1 MVDTTNFDQIR
12 IGLASPE
19 EIRKWSRGEVKKPET
34 INYRTFKPEPDGL
47 FCEKIFGPTR
57 DWECHCGKYRKIKF
71 RGITCDRCG
80 VEVTRAKVRRE
91 RMGHIE
97 LAAPVAHIWYLKNV
111 PSPMSLLLDLSPR
124 PLEKVLYFASYI
136 ITQVDLE
143 LLAQNVEPI
152 HQAVEERKHQLD
164 EQFQE
169 QQQMLEEQ
177 YREEL
182 EMVSDE
188 QGPADR
194 NKLIATRDERI
205 AYERK
210 VIEERKTELDN
221 AMRLLLGQ
229 NLDMQP
235 GITQKQLLT
244 EPEHRSLGNLAEEV
258 DIFICL
264 REGEENEFGF
274 ESEESPIQSS
284 GVRIMLRHDPRR
296 TLLISQTGAD
306 AIKTLLKQIDLEE
319 EGRRLRTVIRET
331 TGPKRVRAV
340 KQLEVVEAFRK
351 SKNRP
356 EWMIQDAVP
365 VIPPELR
372 PMVQLDGGRFATSDL
387 NDLYRRIINRN
398 NRLKKIKDLRAP
410 ESIINHEK
418 RLLQEAVDALIDN
431 GRRSRPVTGSNN
443 RPLKSLSDML
453 KGKDGR
459 FRKNLLG
466 KRVDYSGRSVIVVGP
481 HLKLNQCGLP
491 KEMALELFKPF
502 VMKRLVQKGLTNNV
516 KTAKKM
522 VERMRP
528 EVWDALEEV
537 IRDHPVMLNRAPTLH
552 RLGIQAFEP
561 VLVDGKAIQLHPL
574 VCPAFNADFDGDQMA
589 VHVPLSTTAQ
599 AEARILMMSSENL
612 FSPAHGK
619 PTMTPTRDMVL
630 GSYYITQ
637 KASKDAKGWGKS
649 YPSVQEAILAYDAA
663 LVDLHAEVT
672 VRMNGA
678 MMHTT
683 VGRIIF
689 NQILPPKLQF
699 LDRVIDATEMAGLV
713 RSCYEAYGHD
723 RTVQLLDDL
732 KELGFKYATIAG
744 ITIAMTDMDVPHLD
758 REKIIARTEKAVTET
773 NQRFSNGVISEG
785 ERSQTVC
792 ELWMR
797 AADEVGQ
804 AMLSNIDTFNPLFMM
819 SKSGARGTTRQL
831 QQLAGMRG
839 LMTDPFGRF
848 IEDLP
853 IKSNFHEGLNVL
865 EYFVST
871 HGARKGLADTA
882 LRTADA
888 GYLTRRMV
896 DVAQDVIV
904 RDYDCGTLTGIEV
917 GAIRDRHE
925 EIESL
930 ERRIEGRVAAQDIY
944 DPFTGRLVI
953 RRNQEISHRT
963 LPACPKDEGM
973 LHRAW
978 SCPSCDTIITERD
991 YEAALTQLTRT
1002 TRIAAAAAEAAER
1015 AAHRHPLEHLIT
1027 DDLSAEMG
1035 GESLSRLTLTD
1046 EELANLIP
1054 RLTGEGELMLESEE
1068 TAEPITEALSELI
1081 SEDGRLS
1088 AEDAQAEDEEELE
1101 AAEAQLGED
1110 ALLIPDEIVEETGAS
1125 ISEEEQERDAWALQI
1140 ETAIATEVCPHC
1152 ATQLI
1157 EVALC
1162 EDCGTRYLRS
1172 ELESPLMR
1180 IRRTVAES
1188 EKFLDLSRRVR
1199 ANPNLPILDAIAD
1212 PFTGKV
1218 IVGEGKKATSA
1229 QLTQLQEISRK
1240 LRGAGSLA
1248 NGKVPLR
1255 SPLTCELRQGICA
1268 ACYGRDLATGR
1279 TVEVGEA
1286 VGIIA
1291 AQSIGEPG
1299 TQLTMRTFHTGGVA
1313 GQYLTGVANV
1323 KEQRVRTLQQILDD
1337 VNRGRVQ
1344 LGTEVSERERVKQ
1357 IQKMVKVMEQ
1367 QVSGLLRVVELFEAR
1382 KPKGQAIITDVDG
1395 TVANIDTRGG
1405 GKSVVIHSEQPMQP
1419 EENIIGKLL
1428 GVEIRDPETGDVL
1441 IEAGKELTPPI
1452 VAKLRQAGIGGVV
1465 TEERYMVPYRGALR
1479 VDVGDILRAGNPLT
1493 EGPLEPQELLRMRGP
1508 RDVQEYLVQEIQ
1520 RVYRSQGVDINDK
1533 HVEIIVRQMLRRRKV
1548 TEAGDTEFL
1557 PGQVA
1562 DRFEFEDENR
1572 RIREAGGQEA
1582 AADWVLLGITEAS
1595 LATDSFLSAAS
1606 FQKTTRVLT
1615 DAAIKGK
1622 VDRLIGLKENVI
1634 IGRLIPAGTGMDRYR
1649 NAKVLSPGGEI
1660 KLFEPEIA
1668 SAEQDFVE
1676 RLLEESDLDLRRS
1689 EEQAAEIEQA
1699 FSVIGGDEEEDDE
1712 EFGFGDGDLVADFTI
1727 DDEPTHSDDAEI

>member
-136 ITQVDLE
+136 ITKVDLE
-143 LLAQNVEPI
+143 LLAENVDLI
-152 HQAVEERKHQLD
+152 HSAVEERKHMLD
-164 EQFQE
+164 EQLIE
-169 QQQMLEEQ
+169 QVEMLEGQ
-177 YREEL
+177 FAEEL
-182 EMVSDE
+182 E
-188 QGPADR
+188 ADPELDAAGR
-194 NKLIATRDERI
+194 NKIIAQRDERI

-210 VIEERKTELDN
+210 VVEERKTELDN
-221 AMRLLLGQ
+221 AMRILLGQ

-258 DIFICL
+258 DIFVL
-264 REGEENEFGF
+264 QREGEE
-274 ESEESPIQSS
+274 SEYGYEGDEDYRLSS

-319 EGRRLRTVIRET
+319 EGRRLRTIIRET

-340 KQLEVVEAFRK
+340 KQLEVIEAFRK

-356 EWMIQDAVP
+356 EWMILDAVP

-522 VERMRP
+522 VERMRA

-552 RLGIQAFEP
+552 RLGIQAFQP

-612 FSPAHGK
+612 FSAGARQADDDADPRNRAWQLLHHAEGGQG
-619 PTMTPTRDMVL
+619 RQGL
-630 GSYYITQ
+630 GQ
-637 KASKDAKGWGKS
+637 
-649 YPSVQEAILAYDAA
+649 ILPERGRGGPRHNAE
-663 LVDLHAEVT
+663 LVDLHAEVN
-672 VRMNGA
+672 VRMNGVLVN
-678 MMHTT
+678 TT

-689 NQILPPKLQF
+689 NQVLPPKLQF
-699 LDRVIDATEMAGLV
+699 LDRVVDNTEMAGIV

-732 KELGFKYATIAG
+732 KELGFKYATMAG
-744 ITIAMTDMDVPHLD
+744 ITIAMTDMDVPHVD
-758 REKIIARTEKAVTET
+758 RDRIIAQTEKTVAKT
-773 NQRFSNGVISEG
+773 NEDFANGAMTEG
-785 ERSQTVC
+785 ERSQKVC
-792 ELWMR
+792 EAWMR
-797 AADEVGQ
+797 AAEEVGQ
-804 AMLSNIDTFNPLFMM
+804 AMLAGIDPFNPLFMM

-882 LRTADA
+882 LRTA
-888 GYLTRRMV
+888 
-896 DVAQDVIV
+896 
-904 RDYDCGTLTGIEV
+904 
-917 GAIRDRHE
+917 
-925 EIESL
+925 
-930 ERRIEGRVAAQDIY
+930 GR
-944 DPFTGRLVI
+944 G
-953 RRNQEISHRT
+953 
-963 LPACPKDEGM
+963 LP
-973 LHRAW
+973 
-978 SCPSCDTIITERD
+978 
-991 YEAALTQLTRT
+991 
-1002 TRIAAAAAEAAER
+1002 
-1015 AAHRHPLEHLIT
+1015 HPPH
-1027 DDLSAEMG
+1027 G
-1035 GESLSRLTLTD
+1035 G
-1046 EELANLIP
+1046 
-1054 RLTGEGELMLESEE
+1054 
-1068 TAEPITEALSELI
+1068 
-1081 SEDGRLS
+1081 
-1088 AEDAQAEDEEELE
+1088 
-1101 AAEAQLGED
+1101 
-1110 ALLIPDEIVEETGAS
+1110 
-1125 ISEEEQERDAWALQI
+1125 
-1140 ETAIATEVCPHC
+1140 
-1152 ATQLI
+1152 
-1157 EVALC
+1157 
-1162 EDCGTRYLRS
+1162 
-1172 ELESPLMR
+1172 
-1180 IRRTVAES
+1180 
-1188 EKFLDLSRRVR
+1188 
-1199 ANPNLPILDAIAD
+1199 
-1212 PFTGKV
+1212 
-1218 IVGEGKKATSA
+1218 
-1229 QLTQLQEISRK
+1229 
-1240 LRGAGSLA
+1240 RGAG
-1248 NGKVPLR
+1248 
-1255 SPLTCELRQGICA
+1255 
-1268 ACYGRDLATGR
+1268 RDR
-1279 TVEVGEA
+1279 
-1286 VGIIA
+1286 
-1291 AQSIGEPG
+1291 
-1299 TQLTMRTFHTGGVA
+1299 
-1313 GQYLTGVANV
+1313 
-1323 KEQRVRTLQQILDD
+1323 
-1337 VNRGRVQ
+1337 
-1344 LGTEVSERERVKQ
+1344 
-1357 IQKMVKVMEQ
+1357 
-1367 QVSGLLRVVELFEAR
+1367 AR
-1382 KPKGQAIITDVDG
+1382 
-1395 TVANIDTRGG
+1395 
-1405 GKSVVIHSEQPMQP
+1405 
-1419 EENIIGKLL
+1419 L
-1428 GVEIRDPETGDVL
+1428 
-1441 IEAGKELTPPI
+1441 
-1452 VAKLRQAGIGGVV
+1452 
-1465 TEERYMVPYRGALR
+1465 
-1479 VDVGDILRAGNPLT
+1479 
-1493 EGPLEPQELLRMRGP
+1493 
-1508 RDVQEYLVQEIQ
+1508 
-1520 RVYRSQGVDINDK
+1520 
-1533 HVEIIVRQMLRRRKV
+1533 
-1548 TEAGDTEFL
+1548 
-1557 PGQVA
+1557 
-1562 DRFEFEDENR
+1562 
-1572 RIREAGGQEA
+1572 
-1582 AADWVLLGITEAS
+1582 
-1595 LATDSFLSAAS
+1595 
-1606 FQKTTRVLT
+1606 
-1615 DAAIKGK
+1615 
-1622 VDRLIGLKENVI
+1622 
-1634 IGRLIPAGTGMDRYR
+1634 
-1649 NAKVLSPGGEI
+1649 
-1660 KLFEPEIA
+1660 
-1668 SAEQDFVE
+1668 
-1676 RLLEESDLDLRRS
+1676 
-1689 EEQAAEIEQA
+1689 
-1699 FSVIGGDEEEDDE
+1699 
-1712 EFGFGDGDLVADFTI
+1712 
-1727 DDEPTHSDDAEI
+1727 

>member
-12 IGLASPE
+12 IGLASPD

-71 RGITCDRCG
+71 RGIVCDRCG
-80 VEVTRAKVRRE
+80 VEVMRAKVRRE

-136 ITQVDLE
+136 ITKVDAD
-143 LLAQNVEPI
+143 LLAAHAEDI
-152 HQAVEERKHQLD
+152 LIAIETRKFELD
-164 EQFQE
+164 EQLSE
-169 QQQMLEEQ
+169 QVTLIEDQN
-177 YREEL
+177 REEL
-182 EMVSDE
+182 DANPDMAAGE
-188 QGPADR
+188 R
-194 NKLIATRDERI
+194 NKIIATRDDRI
-205 AYERK
+205 NYERK
-210 VIEERKTELDN
+210 IVDDRKNELDN
-221 AMRLLLGQ
+221 AVRLLLGT
-229 NLDMQP
+229 NMDGLP
-235 GITQKQLLT
+235 GLTHKQLLT
-244 EPEHRSLGNLAEEV
+244 EPEHRSLSNLADEV
-258 DIFICL
+258 ETFICL
-264 REGEENEFGF
+264 REGEE
-274 ESEESPIQSS
+274 SEYGIDTPEDCEQTS
-284 GVRIMLRHDPRR
+284 GVRILLRSDPSK
-296 TLLISQTGAD
+296 TLLRSQTGAD
-306 AIKTLLKQIDLEE
+306 AIKTLLKQIDLED
-319 EGRRLRTVIRET
+319 EGHRLRTIIRET
-331 TGPKRVRAV
+331 GGPKRVRAV
-340 KQLEVVEAFRK
+340 KQLEIVEAFRK

-356 EWMIQDAVP
+356 EWVVLDAVP

-398 NRLKKIKDLRAP
+398 NRLKKIKDLHAP

-516 KTAKKM
+516 KTAKKL

-537 IRDHPVMLNRAPTLH
+537 ITDHPVLLNRAPTLH

-574 VCPAFNADFDGDQMA
+574 VCTAFNADFDGDQMA
-589 VHVPLSTTAQ
+589 VHVPLSTSAQ
-599 AEARILMMSSENL
+599 AEARILMMSTENL
-612 FSPAHGK
+612 FSPSNGK
-619 PTMTPTRDMVL
+619 PVMIPTRDMVL
-630 GSYYITQ
+630 GAYYLTMKGPQEIAT
-637 KASKDAKGWGKS
+637 GWGKS
-649 YPSVQEAILAYDAA
+649 FPTPEEAILAYQTKMIT
-663 LVDLHAEVT
+663 LHAEILVRFNGT
-672 VRMNGA
+672 VIS
-678 MMHTT
+678 TT
-683 VGRIIF
+683 VGRVIF
-689 NQILPPKLQF
+689 NTILPPKLQF
-699 LDRVIDATEMAGLV
+699 LDRVIDSGEMGNVTRA
-713 RSCYEAYGHD
+713 CYDAYGLA
-723 RTVQLLDDL
+723 RTVTLLDDL
-732 KELGFKYATIAG
+732 KELGFKYSTISG
-744 ITIAMTDMDVPHLD
+744 ISIAITDMDVPSND
-758 REKIIARTEKAVTET
+758 RDRIVAKTEEDVRKT
-773 NQRFSNGVISEG
+773 NVRFADGVISEG

-792 ELWMR
+792 ELWTR
-797 AADEVGQ
+797 AADDVANALLKGLD
-804 AMLSNIDTFNPLFMM
+804 MFNPLLLM
-819 SKSGARGTTRQL
+819 SNSGARGSKRQL
-831 QQLAGMRG
+831 AQLAGMRG

-904 RDYDCGTLTGIEV
+904 RAHDCDTSFGIEV

-930 ERRIEGRVAAQDIY
+930 ERRIDGRTAARDIF
-944 DPFTGRLVI
+944 DPFTGKLI
-953 RRNQEISHRT
+953 LRRNQEISNRS
-963 LPACPKDEGM
+963 LPACPKEDGE
-973 LHRAW
+973 LQRAW
-978 SCPSCDTIITERD
+978 FCPGCEHMITEKEFNVAVDYLARAESDPVLDNGDGVLSPAIPSDADRLRD
-991 YEAALTQLTRT
+991 GLAGMGNDDDTRLLEGSEDISSAQSIALPSLDA
-1002 TRIAAAAAEAAER
+1002 ISVGVDALAEGTAKASSMADEE
-1015 AAHRHPLEHLIT
+1015 PVNVGEK
-1027 DDLSAEMG
+1027 AEMDAK
-1035 GESLSRLTLTD
+1035 SLMV
-1046 EELANLIP
+1046 EEAI
-1054 RLTGEGELMLESEE
+1054 
-1068 TAEPITEALSELI
+1068 TAEI
-1081 SEDGRLS
+1081 
-1088 AEDAQAEDEEELE
+1088 
-1101 AAEAQLGED
+1101 
-1110 ALLIPDEIVEETGAS
+1110 
-1125 ISEEEQERDAWALQI
+1125 
-1140 ETAIATEVCPHC
+1140 CPHC
-1152 ATQLI
+1152 GTQLYEI
-1157 EVALC
+1157 ALC
-1162 EDCGTRYLRS
+1162 DECGEHFVRS
-1172 ELESPLMR
+1172 ELESPLAH
-1180 IRRTVAES
+1180 IRRVVSECEKFIDLARKARATNLPVAE
-1188 EKFLDLSRRVR
+1188 
-1199 ANPNLPILDAIAD
+1199 AIYD
-1212 PFTGKV
+1212 PFTHEL
-1218 IVGEGKKATSA
+1218 IMQAGKKATDAQRA
-1229 QLTQLQEISRK
+1229 QLNEILVK
-1240 LRGAGSLA
+1240 LRMTGGLA
-1248 NGKVPLR
+1248 SGKVPIR
-1255 SPLTCELRQGICA
+1255 SSLTCELRQGICA
-1268 ACYGRDLATGR
+1268 RCYGRDMATGR
-1279 TVEVGEA
+1279 PVEVGEA

-1323 KEQRVRTLQQILDD
+1323 KDQRIRTLQQIIDD

-1344 LGTEVSERERVKQ
+1344 LSTEISEREKVKQ

-1382 KPKGQAIITDVDG
+1382 KPKGQAIITDIDG
-1395 TVANIDTRGG
+1395 TVAKIDTMGG
-1405 GKSVVIHSEQPMQP
+1405 GRTVVIHTEMQLQP

-1428 GVEIRDPETGDVL
+1428 GQAVVDPQTEEV
-1441 IEAGKELTPPI
+1441 IAEALRELTPPL
-1452 VAKLRQAGIGGVV
+1452 VAKLHMLGIGSVI
-1465 TEERYMVPYRGALR
+1465 TEERYMVPYRGSLR
-1479 VDVGDILRAGNPLT
+1479 VESGETLKAGNPLT
-1493 EGPLEPQELLRMRGP
+1493 EGPLDPQELLRMRGP

-1533 HVEIIVRQMLRRRKV
+1533 HVETIVRQMLRRRKV
-1548 TEAGDTEFL
+1548 TEPGDTDFL
-1557 PGQVA
+1557 PGQTV

-1572 RIREAGGQEA
+1572 RIREAGGTEA
-1582 AADWVLLGITEAS
+1582 QADWVLLGITEAS

-1622 VDRLIGLKENVI
+1622 VDHLIGLKENVI

-1649 NAKVLSPGGEI
+1649 LMKVISPGGEI
-1660 KLFEPEIA
+1660 RLAEPEVT
-1668 SAEQDFVE
+1668 STEQDFVE
-1676 RLLEESDLDLRRS
+1676 RLLEDSELDLRQGT
-1689 EEQAAEIEQA
+1689 EDAEALAQGFEIEDA
-1699 FSVIGGDEEEDDE
+1699 SDSEDKEDDE
-1712 EFGFGDGDLVADFTI
+1712 DFGNLTELPGFNF
-1727 DDEPTHSDDAEI
+1727 DDEPHPTDDAEI

>member
-80 VEVTRAKVRRE
+80 VEVMRAKVRRE

-136 ITQVDLE
+136 VTKVDTK
-143 LLAQNVEPI
+143 LLADNTDLVR
-152 HQAVEERKHQLD
+152 HALEERKFQLD
-164 EQFQE
+164 EQLRE
-169 QQQMLEEQ
+169 QLASIEEQ
-177 YREEL
+177 YREEMDANP
-182 EMVSDE
+182 EME
-188 QGPADR
+188 AADR
-194 NKLIATRDERI
+194 NKLIAARDERI
-205 AYERK
+205 GYERSI
-210 VIEERKTELDN
+210 IEDRKTDLEN

-229 NLDMQP
+229 NLDAQP
-235 GITQKQLLT
+235 GLIEKQLLT
-244 EPEHRSLGNLAEEV
+244 EPEHRSLANLAEEV
-258 DIFICL
+258 DAFICL
-264 REGEENEFGF
+264 REDEKNEFAT
-274 ESEESPIQSS
+274 EVEEETGQTS
-284 GVRIMLRHDPRR
+284 GVRILLRHEPNR
-296 TLLISQTGAD
+296 TLLRSQTGAD
-306 AIKTLLKQIDLEE
+306 AIRSLLKMIDLDEE
-319 EGRRLRTVIRET
+319 SRRLRTIIRET
-331 TGPKRVRAV
+331 TGPRRVRAV

-356 EWMIQDAVP
+356 EWMILDAVP

-398 NRLKKIKDLRAP
+398 NRLKKIRDLHAP

-481 HLKLNQCGLP
+481 QLKLNQCGLP

-502 VMKRLVQKGLTNNV
+502 VMKRLVQKGHTNNV

-537 IRDHPVMLNRAPTLH
+537 IKDHPVMLNRAPTLH

-561 VLVDGKAIQLHPL
+561 TLVDGKAIQLHPL
-574 VCPAFNADFDGDQMA
+574 VCPTFNADFDGDQMA

-599 AEARILMMSSENL
+599 AEARILMMSTENL

-619 PTMTPTRDMVL
+619 PVMTPTRDMVL
-630 GSYYITQ
+630 GIYYLTQ
-637 KASKDAKGWGKS
+637 KAAKGAKGWGKAF
-649 YPSVQEAILAYDAA
+649 PSAREAILALDCGM
-663 LVDLHAEVT
+663 VDLHAEVS
-672 VRMNGA
+672 VRLNGVLTN
-678 MMHTT
+678 TT

-689 NQILPPKLQF
+689 NRILPAKLQF
-699 LDRVIDATEMAGLV
+699 LDRVVDSGEMANVV

-723 RTVQLLDDL
+723 RTVKLLDDL
-732 KELGFKYATIAG
+732 KELGFKYSTISG
-744 ITIAMTDMDVPHLD
+744 ISIAMTDMDVPHMD
-758 REKIIARTEKAVTET
+758 RERIIARTEKSVNET
-773 NQRFSNGVISEG
+773 NVRYADGVISDG

-797 AADEVGQ
+797 AAEDVAN
-804 AMLSNIDTFNPLFMM
+804 AMLRNIDSFNPLMMM
-819 SKSGARGTTRQL
+819 SKSGARGSIRQL
-831 QQLAGMRG
+831 AQIAGMRG

-904 RDYDCGTLTGIEV
+904 RDHDCGTHAGIEV
-917 GAIRDRHE
+917 SAIRDRHE
-925 EIESL
+925 EIEPL
-930 ERRIEGRVAAQDIY
+930 ERRIDGRIAARDII
-944 DPFTGRLVI
+944 DPFTDSLI
-953 RRNQEISHRT
+953 LRRNQEISHRT
-963 LPACPKDEGM
+963 LPACPKDGGAM
-973 LHRAW
+973 KRVW
-978 SCPSCDTIITERD
+978 SCPTCDW
-991 YEAALTQLTRT
+991 
-1002 TRIAAAAAEAAER
+1002 
-1015 AAHRHPLEHLIT
+1015 
-1027 DDLSAEMG
+1027 
-1035 GESLSRLTLTD
+1035 
-1046 EELANLIP
+1046 
-1054 RLTGEGELMLESEE
+1054 
-1068 TAEPITEALSELI
+1068 
-1081 SEDGRLS
+1081 
-1088 AEDAQAEDEEELE
+1088 
-1101 AAEAQLGED
+1101 
-1110 ALLIPDEIVEETGAS
+1110 S
-1125 ISEEEQERDAWALQI
+1125 ISEEEYLQALSQLARAEQVSELAKSLDEKAAATEITPESLFISSMENLPDLDETADLLGEETLDEGEIEASEEQPIAPEPVVEMETSESPVEITDEADIGVVEEPIAETEVEIPEALEEAVFEVDAAPEAELTESAEEADRNAWAMEVEEAVAS
-1140 ETAIATEVCPHC
+1140 ETCPHC
-1152 ATQLI
+1152 DSQLYEFAI
-1157 EVALC
+1157 C
-1162 EDCGTRYLRS
+1162 EDCGTAYNRND
-1172 ELESPLMR
+1172 LESPLAR
-1180 IRRTVAES
+1180 IRRVVTES
-1188 EKFLDLSRRVR
+1188 EKFLDLVRRARTNQPV
-1199 ANPNLPILDAIAD
+1199 NEPIID

-1218 IVGEGKKATSA
+1218 ILTEGKKPTSQQMAKLESVLA
-1229 QLTQLQEISRK
+1229 QMR
-1240 LRGAGSLA
+1240 SLGGLA
-1248 NGKVPLR
+1248 MGRVPIR
-1255 SPLTCELRQGICA
+1255 TPLTCELRQGICA
-1268 ACYGRDLATGR
+1268 QCYGRDMATGR
-1279 TVEVGEA
+1279 PVEVGEA

-1323 KEQRVRTLQQILDD
+1323 KDQRVRTLQQILDD

-1344 LGTEVSERERVKQ
+1344 LGTEISERERVKQ

-1382 KPKGQAIITDVDG
+1382 KPKGQAIVTDVDG
-1395 TVANIDTRGG
+1395 NVGRIDATGG
-1405 GKSVVIHSEQPMQP
+1405 GRTVFIHSEQPTVP

-1428 GVEIRDPETGDVL
+1428 GVEIKDPETKKV
-1441 IEAGKELTPPI
+1441 IVEAGKELTPPI
-1452 VAKLRQAGIGGVV
+1452 VAKLRQLDIPTV
-1465 TEERYMVPYRGALR
+1465 TIEEHYMVPYRGGLR
-1479 VDVGDILRAGNPLT
+1479 VDVGDQLKAGDPLT
-1493 EGPLEPQELLRMRGP
+1493 EGPLDPQELLRMRGP
-1508 RDVQEYLVQEIQ
+1508 REVQEYLVSEIQ

-1533 HVEIIVRQMLRRRKV
+1533 HVETIVRQMLRKRKV
-1548 TEAGDTEFL
+1548 TEAGDTDFL
-1557 PGQVA
+1557 PGQVV
-1562 DRFEFEDENR
+1562 DRFEFEAENSR
-1572 RIREAGGQEA
+1572 VREAGGIEGQ
-1582 AADWVLLGITEAS
+1582 ADWVLLGITEAS

-1622 VDRLIGLKENVI
+1622 VDHLVGLKENVI
-1634 IGRLIPAGTGMDRYR
+1634 IGRLIPAGTGMERYR
-1649 NAKVLSPGGEI
+1649 STKVLSPGGEI
-1660 KLFEPEIA
+1660 RLFEAEVAA
-1668 SAEQDFVE
+1668 SEQDFVE
-1676 RLLEESDLDLRRS
+1676 RLLEESELDLLRA
-1689 EEQAAEIEQA
+1689 EEDAAGIAQ
-1699 FSVIGGDEEEDDE
+1699 SVHALEADGDEDDDDDE
-1712 EFGFGDGDLVADFTI
+1712 DIDGLGDDLTNFGL
-1727 DDEPTHSDDAEI
+1727 DDEPTLSDEAEI

>member
-1 MVDTTNFDQIR
+1 VVDTTNFDQIR

-136 ITQVDLE
+136 ITRVDLE
-143 LLAQNVEPI
+143 LLAENVELI
-152 HQAVEERKHQLD
+152 HNAVEERKHLLD
-164 EQFQE
+164 EQLTE
-169 QQQMLEEQ
+169 QIEMLEGQ

-182 EMVSDE
+182 EAGE
-188 QGPADR
+188 ELAAADR
-194 NKLIATRDERI
+194 NKIIAQRDERI
-205 AYERK
+205 AYERR
-210 VIEERKTELDN
+210 VSEERKTDLDN

-244 EPEHRSLGNLAEEV
+244 EPEHRMLGNLADEV
-258 DIFICL
+258 DLFVVQ
-264 REGEENEFGF
+264 REGEESEYGF
-274 ESEESPIQSS
+274 EGEEEVRLTS
-284 GVRIMLRHDPRR
+284 GIRVMLRHVPGR
-296 TLLISQTGAD
+296 TLFISQTGAD
-306 AIKTLLKQIDLEE
+306 AVKTLLKQIDLEE

-340 KQLEVVEAFRK
+340 KQLEVIEAFRK

-356 EWMIQDAVP
+356 EWMILDAVP

-522 VERMRP
+522 VERMRA

-537 IRDHPVMLNRAPTLH
+537 IANHPVLLNRAPTLH

-630 GSYYITQ
+630 GSYYLTQ
-637 KASKDAKGWGKS
+637 KAAKGAHGWGKS
-649 YPSVQEAILAYDAA
+649 FPSAEEATLAHYAGII
-663 LVDLHAEVT
+663 DLHAEVN
-672 VRMNGA
+672 VRLNGT
-678 MMHTT
+678 MINTT
-683 VGRIIF
+683 VGRVIF
-689 NQILPPKLQF
+689 NQVLPPKLQF
-699 LDRVIDATEMAGLV
+699 LDRVVDSTEMAGLV
-713 RSCYEAYGHD
+713 RSCYEHYGHD

-744 ITIAMTDMDVPHLD
+744 ITIAMTDMDVPHMD
-758 REKIIARTEKAVTET
+758 REKIIAQTEKAVTET
-773 NQRFSNGVISEG
+773 NQRFANGVISEG

-797 AADEVGQ
+797 AAEAVGQ
-804 AMLSNIDTFNPLFMM
+804 AMLSGIDPFNPLFMM

-904 RDYDCGTLTGIEV
+904 RGHDCGTHAGIEV
-917 GAIRDRHE
+917 GAIRDRQE

-930 ERRIEGRVAAQDIY
+930 ERRIEGRTAVQDTY
-944 DPFTGRLVI
+944 DPFTGKLI
-953 RRNQEISHRT
+953 LRRNQEISHRT
-963 LPACPKDEGM
+963 LPACPKDEGI

-978 SCPSCDTIITERD
+978 HCPGCDTTITEVD
-991 YEAALTQLTRT
+991 LQEAVTQLTRS
-1002 TRIAAAAAEAAER
+1002 TRFVATMEAAEQR
-1015 AAHRHPLEHLIT
+1015 AMPHPLEHLMSEGFT
-1027 DDLSAEMG
+1027 EDMAEAIENIG
-1035 GESLSRLTLTD
+1035 KL
-1046 EELANLIP
+1046 
-1054 RLTGEGELMLESEE
+1054 
-1068 TAEPITEALSELI
+1068 
-1081 SEDGRLS
+1081 
-1088 AEDAQAEDEEELE
+1088 DEEENILDAPEQDTAETKSEEMSPE
-1101 AAEAQLGED
+1101 AELPSGGFAEVGPELGEFAD
-1110 ALLIPDEIVEETGAS
+1110 LESDTAEELLPPELRHVDSRAEVEAS
-1125 ISEEEQERDAWALQI
+1125 ERAEEAEKDAWALQVEQAVANEI
-1140 ETAIATEVCPHC
+1140 CPHC
-1152 ATQLI
+1152 DTQMV

-1162 EDCGTRYLRS
+1162 EDCGTRYNRS
-1172 ELESPLMR
+1172 ELESPLTH
-1180 IRRTVAES
+1180 IRRVVAES
-1188 EKFLDLSRRVR
+1188 EKFLELARRAR
-1199 ANPNLPILDAIAD
+1199 ANLPILEPIVD
-1212 PFTGKV
+1212 PNTGKV
-1218 IVGEGKKATSA
+1218 VVSEGKRATQA
-1229 QLTQLQEISRK
+1229 QLQALQEITRK
-1240 LRGAGSLA
+1240 LRSAGALA
-1248 NGKVPLR
+1248 TGKVPIR
-1255 SPLTCELRQGICA
+1255 SSLTCELRQGICA
-1268 ACYGRDLATGR
+1268 TCYGRDLATGR
-1279 TVEVGEA
+1279 PVEVGEA

-1382 KPKGQAIITDVDG
+1382 KPKGQAIVADMDG
-1395 TVANIDTRGG
+1395 TVATIDTRGG
-1405 GKSVVIHSEQPMQP
+1405 GKSVVIHSEVPLQP
-1419 EENIIGKLL
+1419 EEAIVGKLL
-1428 GVEIRDPETGDVL
+1428 GEKVIDPNTGDVL
-1441 IEAGKELTPPI
+1441 VEAGKELTPPT
-1452 VAKLRQAGIGGVV
+1452 VAKLRQAGVGGVV
-1465 TEERYMVPYRGALR
+1465 LEDRIMVPYRGALR
-1479 VDVGDILRAGNPLT
+1479 VDVADVLKAGNPLT
-1493 EGPLEPQELLRMRGP
+1493 EGPLDPQELLRMRGP

-1533 HVEIIVRQMLRRRKV
+1533 HVEIIVRQMLRRRKI
-1548 TEAGDTEFL
+1548 TEPGDTEFL
-1557 PGQVA
+1557 PGQVI

-1582 AADWVLLGITEAS
+1582 SADWVLLGITEAS

-1622 VDRLIGLKENVI
+1622 VDRLVGLKENVI

-1649 NAKVLSPGGEI
+1649 ALKLVSPGGEI
-1660 KLFEPEIA
+1660 RLLEPETA
-1668 SAEQDFVE
+1668 SSEQDFVE
-1676 RLLEESDLDLRRS
+1676 RLLEESDLDLRRA
-1689 EEQAAEIEQA
+1689 EEQAEEIAQA
-1699 FSVIGGDEEEDDE
+1699 FSIIDEGGEGDEDE
-1712 EFGFGDGDLVADFTI
+1712 EFVGFGDGEIQEFAV
-1727 DDEPTHSDDAEI
+1727 DDEPRLSDDAEI

>member
-80 VEVTRAKVRRE
+80 VEVMRAKVRRE

-136 ITQVDLE
+136 ITKVNTE
-143 LLAQNVEPI
+143 LLASNAELI
-152 HQAVEERKHQLD
+152 RQAVEERKFQLD
-164 EQFQE
+164 EQMKDQITLIE
-169 QQQMLEEQ
+169 DS
-177 YREEL
+177 YREEMDANP
-182 EMVSDE
+182 EME
-188 QGPADR
+188 AGEK
-194 NKLIATRDERI
+194 NKLIAARDERI

-210 VIEERKTELDN
+210 VMEDRKTELDN
-221 AMRLLLGQ
+221 ALRLMLGA
-229 NLDMQP
+229 NLDGQP
-235 GITQKQLLT
+235 GVTQKQLLT
-244 EPEHRSLGNLAEEV
+244 EPEHRSISNLAEEV
-258 DIFICL
+258 EAFICL
-264 REGEENEFGF
+264 REDEKNEYGVDEEDDDT
-274 ESEESPIQSS
+274 QTS
-284 GVRIMLRHDPRR
+284 GVRIFLRSDPNH
-296 TLLISQTGAD
+296 TLLKSQTGAD
-306 AIKTLLKQIDLEE
+306 AIKSLLRQIDLEE
-319 EGRRLRTVIRET
+319 EGRRLRTIIRET
-331 TGPKRVRAV
+331 TGPRRVRAV

-356 EWMIQDAVP
+356 EWMILDAVP

-398 NRLKKIKDLRAP
+398 NRLKKIKDLHAP

-481 HLKLNQCGLP
+481 NLKLHQCGLP

-537 IRDHPVMLNRAPTLH
+537 ITDHPVMLNRAPTLH
-552 RLGIQAFEP
+552 RLGIQAFQP

-574 VCPAFNADFDGDQMA
+574 VCPTFNADFDGDQMA

-599 AEARILMMSSENL
+599 AEARILMMSTENL

-619 PTMTPTRDMVL
+619 PVMTPTRDMVL
-630 GSYYITQ
+630 GVYYITQ
-637 KASKDAKGWGKS
+637 KAPGAKGAGKTF
-649 YPSVQEAILAYDAA
+649 PSPEEAILAMNAEMI
-663 LVDLHAEVT
+663 DLHAEVN
-672 VRMNGA
+672 VRINGILTN
-678 MMHTT
+678 TT

-689 NQILPPKLQF
+689 NQVLPPKLQF
-699 LDRVIDATEMAGLV
+699 VDRVLDSGEMANLV
-713 RSCYEAYGHD
+713 RSCYETYGHD
-723 RTVQLLDDL
+723 RTVKLLDDL
-732 KELGFKYATIAG
+732 KELGFKYSTIAG
-744 ITIAMTDMDVPHLD
+744 ITIAMTDMDVPHMD
-758 REKIIARTEKAVTET
+758 REKIIARTEKAVNET
-773 NQRFSNGVISEG
+773 NARFADGIISEG

-797 AADEVGQ
+797 AADEVAQ
-804 AMLSNIDTFNPLFMM
+804 AMLASIDLFNPLMLM
-819 SKSGARGTTRQL
+819 SKSGARGSIRQL
-831 QQLAGMRG
+831 AQLAGMRG

-904 RDYDCGTLTGIEV
+904 RDHDCGTMGGIEV
-917 GAIRDRHE
+917 SAIRDRQE
-925 EIESL
+925 EIEPL
-930 ERRIEGRVAAQDIY
+930 ERRIDGRTAAQDIY
-944 DPFTGRLVI
+944 DPFTGALI
-953 RRNQEISHRT
+953 LHRNQEIGHQT
-963 LPACPKDEGM
+963 LPACPNDQGW
-973 LHRAW
+973 LQRVW
-978 SCPSCDTIITERD
+978 TCPSCNWEITDRD
-991 YEAALTQLTRT
+991 YKEAVGHLARA
-1002 TRIAAAAAEAAER
+1002 TRIAEHVAAAETKEQAER
-1015 AAHRHPLEHLIT
+1015 RNAEAMLTGMLDNIP
-1027 DDLSAEMG
+1027 DLAELDENAE
-1035 GESLSRLTLTD
+1035 GETLVEALASPTVSEVAD
-1046 EELANLIP
+1046 QVPEVENTVEEELA
-1054 RLTGEGELMLESEE
+1054 
-1068 TAEPITEALSELI
+1068 TAEEVALVDATPEVETTEK
-1081 SEDGRLS
+1081 
-1088 AEDAQAEDEEELE
+1088 AEDEDEDFWGLE
-1101 AAEAQLGED
+1101 
-1110 ALLIPDEIVEETGAS
+1110 VEE
-1125 ISEEEQERDAWALQI
+1125 
-1140 ETAIATEVCPHC
+1140 AIANESCPHC
-1152 ATQLI
+1152 GSQLVEI
-1157 EVALC
+1157 AVC
-1162 EDCGTRYLRS
+1162 DDCGTRYTRS
-1172 ELESPLMR
+1172 ELESPLTR
-1180 IRRTVAES
+1180 IRRVVADA
-1188 EKFLDLSRRVR
+1188 EKFIEQNRRLRAGQMLDEP
-1199 ANPNLPILDAIAD
+1199 AAD
-1212 PFTGKV
+1212 PFTHEV
-1218 IVGEGKKATSA
+1218 IVPAGKKGVP
-1229 QLTQLQEISRK
+1229 TQMAKMESVIMK
-1240 LRGAGSLA
+1240 LRSTGGLA
-1248 NGKVPLR
+1248 MGRVPLR
-1255 SPLTCELRQGICA
+1255 SPLTCELRQGICST
-1268 ACYGRDLATGR
+1268 CYGRDLATGR
-1279 TVEVGEA
+1279 IVEVGEA

-1323 KEQRVRTLQQILDD
+1323 KDQRVRTLQQILED
-1337 VNRGRVQ
+1337 VNRGRVH
-1344 LGTEVSERERVKQ
+1344 LGTEMSERERVKQ

-1367 QVSGLLRVVELFEAR
+1367 TVSGLLRVVELFEAR
-1382 KPKGQAIITDVDG
+1382 KPKGQAIVSDIEG
-1395 TVANIDTRGG
+1395 LVAKIDTSGG
-1405 GKSVVIHSEQPMQP
+1405 GKTVVIHSELPMQP
-1419 EENIIGKLL
+1419 EEAIIGQLL
-1428 GVEIRDPETGDVL
+1428 GVEVRDPQTDKVL
-1441 IEAGKELTPPI
+1441 LEAGKELTPPV
-1452 VAKLRQAGIGGVV
+1452 VAKLRQAGVGSV
-1465 TEERYMVPYRGALR
+1465 TVEEHYMVPYRGALR
-1479 VDVGDILRAGNPLT
+1479 VNTGDMLKGGDPLT
-1493 EGPLEPQELLRMRGP
+1493 EGPVDPQELLRMRGP
-1508 RDVQEYLVQEIQ
+1508 REVQEYLVAEIQ

-1533 HVEIIVRQMLRRRKV
+1533 HVEIIVRQMLRKRKV
-1548 TEAGDTEFL
+1548 TEPGDSDFL
-1557 PGQVA
+1557 PGQVV
-1562 DRFEFEDENR
+1562 DRFEFEEENR
-1572 RIREAGGQEA
+1572 RVAQAGGLEGQ
-1582 AADWVLLGITEAS
+1582 ADWVLLGITESS

-1622 VDRLIGLKENVI
+1622 VDHLVGLKENVI
-1634 IGRLIPAGTGMDRYR
+1634 IGRLIPAGTGMERYR
-1649 NAKVLSPGGEI
+1649 NVKVLSPGGEI
-1660 KLFEPEIA
+1660 RLFEPETTT
-1668 SAEQDFVE
+1668 SEQDFVE
-1676 RLLEESDLDLRRS
+1676 RLLEESELDLLRA
-1689 EEQAAEIEQA
+1689 EEDAVGMAQ
-1699 FSVIGGDEEEDDE
+1699 SVDAMESVDDE
-1712 EFGFGDGDLVADFTI
+1712 ENEDEEDFDNLGDLVAGFPI
-1727 DDEPTHSDDAEI
+1727 DDEPHMSDDAEI